1 MFSRLMQALS
11 QGLWVLNSNSA
22 TSCLALCDFELNAG
36 SKPRVVGSISNSF
49 TSCLALCV
57 FDLNGG
63 S

>member
-1 MFSRLMQALS
+1 MQALS

-22 TSCLALCDFELNAG
+22 TSCLALCVFELNARHLAKG
-36 SKPRVVGSISNSF
+36 LWVLNSNSA

-57 FDLNGG
+57 FELNAG